1 MGSAGLHEQGSPPRD
16 SDDARASQVTTLL
29 QAASSGHPNAEELL
43 PLVYD
48 ELRRMAG
55 ALMSR
60 ETRGSGALTLQ
71 PTALVHEAFMRLV
84 RADVAW
90 NDKAHFFRTAARAMR
105 RILIDH
111 ARSIQ
116 SKRASRQ
123 HYIES
128 SGMLPTMEAGI
139 PPEEAAEELLG
150 LDEAM
155 EKLRQRDE
163 RQHDIVMLRFF
174 SGLTIEQ
181 TALALDLSETTVKK
195 EWTYARAWLIRE
207 VKRQREGKASAI
219 MQSRDTGTHTSTPG
233 GSAAT

>member
-1 MGSAGLHEQGSPPRD
+1 MCMGSAGVQGDPLPDSKVGMSTHNERD
-16 SDDARASQVTTLL
+16 VTLL
-29 QAASSGHPNAEELL
+29 LQQAANGSGPAAEELL

-60 ETRGSGALTLQ
+60 ESQSGQVTLQ

-111 ARSIQ
+111 ARNIRSRRRTRQ
-116 SKRASRQ
+116 SA
-123 HYIES
+123 ID
-128 SGMLPTMEAGI
+128 SGVLPVFDNNTA
-139 PPEEAAEELLG
+139 PEDAVEELLG

-155 EKLRQRDE
+155 EKLRGRDE

-181 TALALDLSETTVKK
+181 TALTLNLSETTVKK
-195 EWTYARAWLIRE
+195 EWTYARAWLLRE
-207 VKRQREGKASAI
+207 VQRQRGDK
-219 MQSRDTGTHTSTPG
+219 Q
-233 GSAAT
+233 ATE

>member
-1 MGSAGLHEQGSPPRD
+1 
-16 SDDARASQVTTLL
+16 VTTLL

-139 PPEEAAEELLG
+139 PPEEAAEELL
-150 LDEAM
+150 
-155 EKLRQRDE
+155 
-163 RQHDIVMLRFF
+163 DIVMLRFF

-207 VKRQREGKASAI
+207 VNRQREGKASAI
-219 MQSRDTGTHTSTPG
+219 IQSPDTGTHTTTPG
-233 GSAAT
+233 GSTAT

>member
-1 MGSAGLHEQGSPPRD
+1 
-16 SDDARASQVTTLL
+16 LL
-29 QAASSGHPNAEELL
+29 QAAASGHPNAEELL

-128 SGMLPTMEAGI
+128 SGMLPTMDTSI

-219 MQSRDTGTHTSTPG
+219 IQPRPDE
-233 GSAAT
+233 AAT

>member
-1 MGSAGLHEQGSPPRD
+1 M
-16 SDDARASQVTTLL
+16 RASHVTTLL
-29 QAASSGHPNAEELL
+29 SAASNGHGPAAEELL

-60 ETRGSGALTLQ
+60 ESRGSGAVTLQ

-123 HYIES
+123 QYIES

-150 LDEAM
+150 LDLAM
-155 EKLRQRDE
+155 EKLRERDE

-181 TALALDLSETTVKK
+181 AALALEVSETTVKK

-207 VKRQREGKASAI
+207 VKRQREGQTS
-219 MQSRDTGTHTSTPG
+219 DHSTPKPDG
-233 GSAAT
+233 PSGHRDADARSRAS